1 MGNLA
6 PTYISS
12 VAYSELMEKK
22 NKNAREPLIRWAS
35 SHIDPPT

>member
-12 VAYSELMEKK
+12 LAYSELIENK
-22 NKNAREPLIRWAS
+22 NKNAREPLIRAFF
-35 SHIDPPT
+35 HIDPPT